1 MKSSVQYRINNNNDN
16 INKDDNNKI
25 DVQFEVIRTIFIFNK
40 LKVKNKNFS
49 LLIISSLPP
58 DHLSRTFKI
67 S

>member
-49 LLIISSLPP
+49 LLIISSLPS